1 MPSGSRAAL
10 NIVSRSATLAAM
22 TDVRLGRVGK
32 GIAVAVALFWVAV
45 AVAVIAALVYVFG

>member
-1 MPSGSRAAL
+1 M